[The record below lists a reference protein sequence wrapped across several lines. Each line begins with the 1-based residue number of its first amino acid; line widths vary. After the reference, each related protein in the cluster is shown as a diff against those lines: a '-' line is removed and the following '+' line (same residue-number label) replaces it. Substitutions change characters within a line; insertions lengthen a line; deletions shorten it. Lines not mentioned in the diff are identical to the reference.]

1 MVTQVLGILA
11 ARGISPAGMTAAK
24 AGSLKKDMKMDRPME
39 EMMRK
44 PQLVTTYRPTSRR
57 VRGSFF

>member
-11 ARGISPAGMTAAK
+11 ARGMRPAGIIAAK
-24 AGSLKKDMKMDRPME
+24 AGIWNTDIKRDNPME

-44 PQLVTTYRPTSRR
+44 PQLVTIYRPTSRR